1 MGLNF
6 LFRGC
11 SGVFA
16 SGGRCVAGLSLKRG
30 ACGIAVWKVCQR
42 CAEGWALERGRGE
55 VGGFAAQEHSDG
67 FNGILGLI
75 LTFVYKIRGV
85 CLDNKEKKRCRYIT
99 IH

>member
-1 MGLNF
+1 MGLYF
-6 LFRGC
+6 LFRGY

-55 VGGFAAQEHSDG
+55 VGG
-67 FNGILGLI
+67 ILLPKNIVMVSTGYWVLSLPLFI
-75 LTFVYKIRGV
+75 KLEVYA
-85 CLDNKEKKRCRYIT
+85 
-99 IH
+99 

>member
-6 LFRGC
+6 LFRGG
-11 SGVFA
+11 SGVFV
-16 SGGRCVAGLSLKRG
+16 SGERCVAGLSLKRG

-67 FNGILGLI
+67 FNRILGFM
-75 LTFVYKIRGV
+75 TVQ
-85 CLDNKEKKRCRYIT
+85 
-99 IH
+99 